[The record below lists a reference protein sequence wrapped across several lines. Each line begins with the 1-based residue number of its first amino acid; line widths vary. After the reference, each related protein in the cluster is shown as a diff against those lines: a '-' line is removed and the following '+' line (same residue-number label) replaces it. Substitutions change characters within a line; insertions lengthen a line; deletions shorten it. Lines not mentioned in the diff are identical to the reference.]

1 MLKIGLSVVLVLAS
15 TWVALAQ
22 SGIEECIY
30 KQGSKQAIVGARR
43 VLQPDE
49 VDTGHRICMGARLHD
64 FVLDVVCVSDG
75 EKTAYCREI
84 TASSKPYLV
93 EEHRRARAHLKNLP

>member
-49 VDTGHRICMGARLHD
+49 VDTGHRICMGARFICSPLLRLQLRLQSHRE
-64 FVLDVVCVSDG
+64 VL
-75 EKTAYCREI
+75 
-84 TASSKPYLV
+84 
-93 EEHRRARAHLKNLP
+93 